1 MIPLLRRWAFY
12 TTAAFVTLILLI
24 QTLQSLGHHEG
35 RFWGK
40 PRSPIEK
47 LRHPGLFGT
56 KFEWKNVPQRYPVD
70 SLVHLPSGQLEEMP
84 RIQHEFEAETHAQR
98 TQREARLAGVKA
110 AFEHSW
116 EGYKKNAWLQ
126 DEVAPVSGKSHNGF
140 GSWGATL
147 VDSLDTLWIMG
158 LHKEFAVAVG
168 EIGKIDFTTT
178 PLAELN
184 VFETTIRYLGGLLS
198 AFDVSGHRHKVLLRK
213 AVELGDMLYVAFD
226 TPNRMPVTRWDWMN
240 GALGGSQEAARFSLL
255 AEVGSLTLEF
265 TRLSQL
271 TGDHKYYDAVARI
284 TDVFERQQNLT
295 KIPGLFA
302 TFIDTKN
309 ADFTRDTTFTLGGMS
324 DSLYEYFPKQHL
336 MLGGANQQY
345 RDLYQTALTSAK
357 QHLFFR
363 PLNHQNQ
370 DLLIPGSLT
379 RHSSARQTFTPE
391 GEHLSCFAGGM
402 VALAAKAFNQSHDL
416 RTARAL
422 VDGCLWAYESMP
434 SGIMPEVFRAA
445 PCQVTETDNCTFTD
459 ARWHQAVAKG
469 DPEQAQTIIA
479 DQNLAPGFV
488 AIKDSRYMLRPEAI
502 ESLFVLYRITGDTT
516 LQDKAW
522 RMFRAIR
529 KVARTKIAFAG
540 LEDVRHVRPKLIDT
554 MESFFLAE
562 TLKYF
567 YLIFAEPG
575 VVSLDEYV
583 LNTEGHPLLRPK

>member
-1 MIPLLRRWAFY
+1 MSLL
-12 TTAAFVTLILLI
+12 
-24 QTLQSLGHHEG
+24 
-35 RFWGK
+35 
-40 PRSPIEK
+40 
-47 LRHPGLFGT
+47 
-56 KFEWKNVPQRYPVD
+56 
-70 SLVHLPSGQLEEMP
+70 
-84 RIQHEFEAETHAQR
+84 
-98 TQREARLAGVKA
+98 
-110 AFEHSW
+110 
-116 EGYKKNAWLQ
+116 
-126 DEVAPVSGKSHNGF
+126 
-140 GSWGATL
+140 GS
-147 VDSLDTLWIMG
+147 
-158 LHKEFAVAVG
+158 VG
-168 EIGKIDFTTT
+168 SRKRVGGG
-178 PLAELN
+178 
-184 VFETTIRYLGGLLS
+184 LGGL
-198 AFDVSGHRHKVLLRK
+198 R
-213 AVELGDMLYVAFD
+213 VA
-226 TPNRMPVTRWDWMN
+226 
-240 GALGGSQEAARFSLL
+240 G
-255 AEVGSLTLEF
+255 
-265 TRLSQL
+265 
-271 TGDHKYYDAVARI
+271 
-284 TDVFERQQNLT
+284 
-295 KIPGLFA
+295 GLF
-302 TFIDTKN
+302 
-309 ADFTRDTTFTLGGMS
+309 LS
-324 DSLYEYFPKQHL
+324 
-336 MLGGANQQY
+336 
-345 RDLYQTALTSAK
+345 ALTSAK

-479 DQNLAPGFV
+479 GQNLAPGFV